1 MKLRL
6 TLAASMAAAALFI
19 PAAIGH
25 AAVVSPKPLNV
36 VNLHA
41 ARAKALTTVPKHVPR
56 AGIVPARGTDPA
68 RLARPA
74 KSPAPASCT
83 EPNCNL
89 KYNGGPV
96 QHSPHVYLLFW
107 GPDWSSSDP
116 VLLHLISFYQGLGAA
131 GDNWSKVTSQ
141 YGDGTGHPS
150 FAGSVYAQ
158 AYQDT
163 STPPNPVGSADVAA
177 EADALASQPG
187 VTVTGNTQ
195 IIVVSQSGTCFDS
208 EDGGFA
214 GSCGTPQP
222 TGYCAWHSYDG
233 VVSFTN
239 LPYQLDA
246 GIGCGE
252 NFINSGSAGTLDGF
266 SIVGGHEYA
275 ESITDPTAG
284 DGWWDFSDPFG
295 GEIGD
300 KCVWG
305 GIPFGI
311 PDPDGNVH
319 LSTGSFA
326 MQSLWS
332 NAAHKCVMRD
342 KLTLTHPPNMTTIKG
357 RLVNYRM
364 HAVSSI
370 GSKLTWA
377 ITGQPTGLHITSG
390 GLITGRPTRVAV
402 FHVKVTVHDAAG
414 SSAVASWVWTIKR

>member
-1 MKLRL
+1 MFRRFRL

-19 PAAIGH
+19 PVAIGH
-25 AAVVSPKPLNV
+25 AAAVSPKPLHV

-41 ARAKALTTVPKHVPR
+41 ARARALTTVPKHVPR
-56 AGIVPARGTDPA
+56 AGIVPTRGTNPA

-89 KYNGGPV
+89 IYNGGRV

-107 GPDWSSSDP
+107 GPEWSSSDP
-116 VLLHLISFYQGLGAA
+116 VLLHLVSFYQGLGTA

-141 YGDGTGHPS
+141 YGDGTGH
-150 FAGSVYAQ
+150 FTGATYGGTFR
-158 AYQDT
+158 DT
-163 STPPNPVGSADVAA
+163 SPPPDPVDPVDLSA
-177 EADALASQPG
+177 EADALVQQFGLSAG
-187 VTVTGNTQ
+187 AGNQ
-195 IIVVSQSGTCFDS
+195 VVVISQSGTCFD
-208 EDGGFA
+208 DGFG
-214 GSCGTPQP
+214 GNCGTPQ
-222 TGYCAWHSYDG
+222 TEGYCAWHSYDG
-233 VVSFTN
+233 VVSYTN

-252 NFINSGSAGTLDGF
+252 NFINSGSPGMLDGF

-284 DGWWDFSDPFG
+284 GGWWDFSDPFG

-305 GIPFGI
+305 GIPFGT

-332 NAAHKCVMRD
+332 NAAHKCVMTSD

-364 HAVSSI
+364 HAVSST
-370 GSKLTWA
+370 GSKMTWA

-414 SSAVASWVWTIKR
+414 SSAVARWVWTIKR